1 MRIDPEARRNEV
13 QLQRAKEQAAR
24 REALEQTKITLA
36 AFERIA
42 TGIASSQEELA
53 DKAEVEWLSRL
64 LRAQGAFTRE
74 VAEASGRFGRG
85 LLETQ

>member
-1 MRIDPEARRNEV
+1 MTEQAFTAEKIFMTLQERNELMLSAGR
-13 QLQRAKEQAAR
+13 QTR
-24 REALEQTKITLA
+24 LELLA

>member
-1 MRIDPEARRNEV
+1 MTEQAFTAEKIFTTLQERNELMLSAGR
-13 QLQRAKEQAAR
+13 QTR
-24 REALEQTKITLA
+24 LELLA